1 MSKYLVH
8 WSGIL
13 QNDLWLQ
20 SWRSWLHASLHDTP
34 CVINFQDADV
44 LVLIAYGYKKKSP
57 VSNWFMQ
64 YDTDTYA
71 DIRKIVEHLGDH
83 ITSSL
88 PQLHALTGC
97 DTTSYF
103 FNHGNYDN
111 LKKGIEEFFQ
121 NWSYSRI
128 RIIDYSIKWKHL

>member
-1 MSKYLVH
+1 MIFDCNHEEADYRMV
-8 WSGIL
+8 
-13 QNDLWLQ
+13 
-20 SWRSWLHASLHDTP
+20 LHASLHDTP
-34 CVINFQDADV
+34 CVIKSKDTDV

-103 FNHGNYDN
+103 FNHGKMTI
-111 LKKGIEEFFQ
+111 LKKVLK
-121 NWSYSRI
+121 NSSK
-128 RIIDYSIKWKHL
+128 IDLIQGLGS